1 MLSTMKTALAATQQ
15 NDQAGQNNM
24 MVGLVVTMAG
34 GILDPLLAAKTQTE
48 FDQALQPIDQL
59 APMLD
64 GLFGGGGP
72 AGGGPGGGFP
82 GGPGGGFP
90 GGPGGGFPGGP
101 APGGSDSN
109 DVF

>member
-1 MLSTMKTALAATQQ
+1 MRLRNVPLRL
-15 NDQAGQNNM
+15 GCL
-24 MVGLVVTMAG
+24 GLVVTMAG

-82 GGPGGGFP
+82 GGP
-90 GGPGGGFPGGP
+90 